1 MFFLQSSSKEDSSKR
16 SDNFWGRRWTLQHLF
31 MSFSSWF
38 AVAEVFDIANS
49 KLWLFWNFRNL
60 LILSCKGVWC
70 SDSSED
76 LPSIMLSTVGIT
88 WVKLFSFTVVDGKTE
103 VDFWGDRR
111 SHIFSNIYKVV
122 VKPRWMFSQFQAN
135 YFMFGQAFSNS
146 EFLVTIFT
154 VKILFIM
161 FVFTNVNMLIKMI
174 LMVKSFAK
182 GVFWLHF
189 LWIDSHLSRS
199 DLYLKDKL
207 HDLHFSNGFFLL
219 QIREWLSRVS
229 FSVVW

>member
-1 MFFLQSSSKEDSSKR
+1 
-16 SDNFWGRRWTLQHLF
+16 
-31 MSFSSWF
+31 
-38 AVAEVFDIANS
+38 
-49 KLWLFWNFRNL
+49 
-60 LILSCKGVWC
+60 
-70 SDSSED
+70 
-76 LPSIMLSTVGIT
+76 MLSTVGVT

-103 VDFWGDRR
+103 VDFWRDRR

-154 VKILFIM
+154 MKILFIM
-161 FVFTNVNMLIKMI
+161 FVFTNVNMLIKWSWWSN
-174 LMVKSFAK
+174 LLLKVSFNSI
-182 GVFWLHF
+182 F